1 VPADVP
7 LEEPSRGVT
16 GALAPEAWKRLR
28 GWETL
33 LCLAIAASVIHTLL
47 YGTPTPWHAVAVACL
62 LAIPVAYLLV
72 GRRAILG
79 RDFRLGTWYVAILV
93 ILYAPVTLVMSPG
106 STFATFALFGVCPQI
121 FLAVPVQRAVVA
133 TVVLVIP
140 EAVYLWLTKPDTD
153 VFDLLVLLT
162 TIVFFASAF
171 GIWSERIVTQST
183 ERAELIRQLEAS
195 HAEVA
200 RLSAERGALAE
211 RERLAGEIHDTLAQG
226 FTSIIML
233 LQAAEAQPDPS
244 RHLAL
249 AIQTAKENLAE
260 SRALVAALS
269 PAPLDGS
276 TLSEALRRITG
287 RIGEELG
294 LATAFETRGE
304 GCALPPQYEVVLIR
318 AAQEGLNNVR
328 KHATATRVEVV
339 LEYGPAEVT
348 LRVRDDG
355 RGFGGRDPFSA
366 AGVGE
371 PAAGYGLRAMRSRVE
386 QAGGTLSVGDAETG
400 GAELVVRLP
409 LPPRPQAA
417 APAAWPP
424 LAAEPHVP
432 SADSPHGK
440 AG

>member
-1 VPADVP
+1 
-7 LEEPSRGVT
+7 VT

-276 TLSEALRRITG
+276 TLNEALRRITG
-287 RIGEELG
+287 RIGEELD

-304 GCALPPQYEVVLIR
+304 GRALPPQYDVVLIR

-328 KHATATRVEVV
+328 KHAAATRVAVV

-355 RGFGGRDPFSA
+355 RGFGGREPFA
-366 AGVGE
+366 AGSDGPSGGE

-409 LPPRPQAA
+409 LPPRPEAV
-417 APAAWPP
+417 APAAGPAP
-424 LAAEPHVP
+424 AADARTAEPARP
-432 SADSPHGK
+432 MATLREE